1 MNANK
6 PIIAASLVAVMV
18 AFAAPA
24 EAGRWV
30 NGGMFDPNRGV
41 SVAFLRFLA
50 GDNEGQMT
58 IRCDALDGLWVDA
71 GVAGNGELPPGF
83 AVGDEIVATFAFE
96 AGGDVETVAARGQI
110 LIRGDGAVL
119 VSITGDQSA
128 ALGTALL
135 QPAERLHI
143 TIGDLTA
150 PIGLDGLSERA
161 VNLADRCGAW
171 PTGAS
176 TTNIT
181 NKK

>member
-6 PIIAASLVAVMV
+6 QIIAAALCGAMV

-30 NGGMFDPNRGV
+30 NGGMLDPNRGV
-41 SVAFLRFLA
+41 PVNFLRFLA
-50 GDNEGQMT
+50 GDDEGQMT
-58 IRCDALDGLWVDA
+58 IRCDELDGLWVDA

-83 AVGDEIVATFAFE
+83 AIGDQIEATFAFE
-96 AGGDVETVAARGQI
+96 AGDNVELVAARGEL

-135 QPAERLHI
+135 RPADRLHI

-150 PIGLDGLSERA
+150 PVGLGGLSDRA
-161 VNLADRCGAW
+161 VDLANRCGAW

-176 TTNIT
+176 TTNVT